1 MTSDYIAIES
11 PAWLW
16 ILAVF
21 ALMAFGG
28 MASALLWLVLKRA
41 TLKKTDALIRTEM
54 VKEVGAH
61 HERIEAL
68 ERELARVIDG
78 MPPDARPTQK
88 SPAPA

>member
-21 ALMAFGG
+21 ALMVSGG

-41 TLKKTDALIRTEM
+41 TLKKTDALIRTEI

-61 HERIEAL
+61 HERIEEL

-78 MPPDARPTQK
+78 MPPDARPTVK

>member
-11 PAWLW
+11 PVWLW

-28 MASALLWLVLKRA
+28 MASALLWLVLKR
-41 TLKKTDALIRTEM
+41 TTQKRTDTLIRTDMIREI
-54 VKEVGAH
+54 GAH

-68 ERELARVIDG
+68 ERELARVIEG
-78 MPPDARPTQK
+78 MPPDARPTVK